1 MAADDAWVTTRFAH
15 APERATWSYEATA
28 PASDLSDQY
37 RARTRNG
44 VMTLSLLRLSA
55 KFLVFTGCLKN

>member
-37 RARTRNG
+37 RAQAGHGLFR
-44 VMTLSLLRLSA
+44 LALLPPSVEVSQDFKDCA
-55 KFLVFTGCLKN
+55 E